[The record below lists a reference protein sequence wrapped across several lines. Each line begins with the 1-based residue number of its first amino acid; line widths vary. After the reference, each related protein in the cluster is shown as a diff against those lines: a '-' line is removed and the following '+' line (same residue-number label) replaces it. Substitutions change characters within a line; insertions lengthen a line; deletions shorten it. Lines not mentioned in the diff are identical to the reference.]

1 MTRPQL
7 MVSLLATFEGINPA
21 KWYPCESYAKHMIPE
36 EEHGL
41 RYTDRE
47 IYESD
52 WCEGMWHD
60 AGFRIAP
67 EDEEERI
74 KAEEEQGDNWEQ
86 WDELR
91 EIQVQG
97 VVTFEQAVEYL
108 EHIGA
113 IFEDC
118 ETMGTF
124 GGPLGLVIVQDIP
137 FRVESQLV
145 VSSIRITPFWVDGN
159 GEWSAL
165 TEASWERLRGLF
177 REHDLWSIRRMVRN
191 RVEVS

>member
-1 MTRPQL
+1 ML
-7 MVSLLATFEGINPA
+7 
-21 KWYPCESYAKHMIPE
+21 PE
-36 EEHGL
+36 PEHGL
-41 RYTDRE
+41 SFTDRE
-47 IYESD
+47 IYESEWD
-52 WCEGMWHD
+52 SRMWHD

-74 KAEEEQGDNWEQ
+74 QAEEEQGDNWEQ

-91 EIQVQG
+91 EIQVKG

-118 ETMGTF
+118 ETMGTL
-124 GGPLGLVIVQDIP
+124 GGPLGLGIVPDMP

-145 VSSIRITPFWVDGN
+145 VSSIRITPFWMDSN

-165 TEASWERLRGLF
+165 TDASWERLRELF
-177 REHDLWSIRRMVRN
+177 RGHDLWSIRRMVRN
-191 RVEVS
+191 REEVCV